1 MQDQVTNQNQYIST
15 TTVHMATKLGSMVTY
30 LDEIL
35 PQSKKVLA
43 SRCAAKSR
51 EKLKTYLQYHNA

>member
-43 SRCAAKSR
+43 SRGAAKSR
-51 EKLKTYLQYHNA
+51 EKLKTYLQYHKA

>member
-30 LDEIL
+30 LHEIL
-35 PQSKKVLA
+35 PQSKVLA
-43 SRCAAKSR
+43 SRGAAKSR